1 MALNGMALNGMGSIL
16 RSSRCA
22 KPKKDELGINFA
34 ANEALEFWPI
44 PSHLAFV
51 V

>member
-1 MALNGMALNGMGSIL
+1 MESDGMGSIL
-16 RSSRCA
+16 RSSHCA
-22 KPKKDELGINFA
+22 KPKKDELWINFA

-51 V
+51 G